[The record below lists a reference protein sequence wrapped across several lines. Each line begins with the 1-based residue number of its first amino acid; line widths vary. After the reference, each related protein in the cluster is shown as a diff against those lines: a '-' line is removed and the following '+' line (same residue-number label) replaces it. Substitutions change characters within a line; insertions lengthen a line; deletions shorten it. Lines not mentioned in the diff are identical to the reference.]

1 MQSIFRC
8 NYNLW
13 LEEKVFVE
21 SPGNN
26 NIMNQGYEK
35 AFLQNMHEQNSKE
48 NLSENQEENN
58 NIYNPSFDEEVAQ
71 KVNNSTHVFY
81 SELKCSEKED
91 CEVGEIELNLT
102 IQKNLRRNQLKK
114 SLTRF
119 CNAVKNLVTKQLRKV
134 NCFN

>member
-35 AFLQNMHEQNSKE
+35 AFLQNMQEQNSKE

-58 NIYNPSFDEEVAQ
+58 NIYSPSFDEEVAQ

-81 SELKCSEKED
+81 SELKCSEKEH